1 MSIAGELV
9 AVTGAAGFI
18 GRAFCKRASAHGR
31 DVRTLTRAPLG
42 DRRNNV
48 VVDLARFQ
56 TAELAQALLGVTT
69 VVHLA
74 GRVHVRGET
83 AATFDAVYRHANEH
97 ATRRLAEASV
107 AAGVPRLIFAST
119 VKVNGEATPR
129 GRPFR
134 IDDPLA
140 PRDAYARSKAAA
152 EAALFDIAAR
162 TSLEAVVLRL
172 PLVYGPGVRGN
183 FRSLVDA
190 VRNRRLLPVGAIDNR
205 RSLLGLDNLLDALDA
220 TIDARSVHGV
230 HFVADADSVSTQTLV
245 RAIAGALNVEP
256 RIVSIPVP
264 LLRLAG
270 ALSGR
275 RDAIARLTGS
285 LEVDATSLSAATGWK
300 PREFAID
307 AATVAA

>member
-107 AAGVPRLIFAST
+107 AAGVRRLIFAST

-134 IDDPLA
+134 TDDALA
-140 PRDAYARSKAAA
+140 PHDAYARSKAAA

-230 HFVADADSVSTQTLV
+230 HFVADADSVSTKTLV
-245 RAIAGALNVEP
+245 RAIAGALRVEP
-256 RIVSIPVP
+256 RILSIPVP
-264 LLRLAG
+264 LLRIAG
-270 ALSGR
+270 ALCGQL
-275 RDAIARLTGS
+275 DAIERLTGS
-285 LEVDATSLSAATGWK
+285 LEVDAASLVAATGWT
-300 PREFAID
+300 PRRFAID
-307 AATVAA
+307 AETVAA